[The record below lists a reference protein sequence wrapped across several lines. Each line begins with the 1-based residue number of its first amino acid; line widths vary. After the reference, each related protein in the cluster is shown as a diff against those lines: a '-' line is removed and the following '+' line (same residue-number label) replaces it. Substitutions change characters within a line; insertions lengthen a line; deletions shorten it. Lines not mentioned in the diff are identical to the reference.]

1 MAGELRPGFS
11 PTCPLW
17 WNSRPPDPVPEKL
30 GAGGASSGLTTK
42 RNRRGPTQV
51 TNSLCRGQEN
61 RAMHKPAVLRPSR

>member
-1 MAGELRPGFS
+1 VEGEVRPGFS

-30 GAGGASSGLTTK
+30 GAGGMSSDLTPK
-42 RNRRGPTQV
+42 RNRLGPTQV

-61 RAMHKPAVLRPSR
+61 CTMHKPAVLRPSR